1 MLVLLAL
8 LLGIVLSEDC
18 NHFYDVPLDECAYST
33 VYSYD
38 WDTTSYSTEYSY
50 GYYCNYNETEDEYF
64 VDYVYYDVE
73 DCNGDGEVWYSIP
86 CDEDWDCYCE
96 GSTDDC
102 NIVTYCYNLYIDL

>member
-38 WDTTSYSTEYSY
+38 WDTTSYSEEYSY

-73 DCNGDGEVWYSIP
+73 DCNGELVMVKYGIQFLMIKI
-86 CDEDWDCYCE
+86 
-96 GSTDDC
+96 G
-102 NIVTYCYNLYIDL
+102 IVIVKDQQMIVIL